1 MLGTYVNVL
10 AIIIGSAIGLLLTTK
25 IKKDIAKSIQNAM
38 SLAVIVIGMSSA
50 LEMTMPLLVV
60 ISLAIGTLIGELIGI
75 ENYLNKFAAKVDQKF
90 AGGNFS
96 KGFITATLV
105 YCVGAMAIY
114 GAIESGLTG
123 NHETLYIKSTLD
135 GVTSIIFAS
144 SLGIGVMFSAIPV
157 LLYQGSITLLSSL
170 LAPLL
175 SDAVIINMSAIGGI
189 LIIGI
194 GLNIL
199 GVTKIKL
206 ANMIPAIFIPI
217 IYFLF

>member
-1 MLGTYVNVL
+1 MLGTIVNVI
-10 AIIIGSAIGLLLTTK
+10 AITLGSVVGLLLTTRLR
-25 IKKDIAKSIQNAM
+25 KDIAKSIQDAM
-38 SLAVIVIGMSSA
+38 SLAVIVIGVMSA
-50 LEMTMPLLVV
+50 VKMTMPLLVV
-60 ISLAIGTLIGELIGI
+60 ISLAVGTLVGELIGI
-75 ENYLNKFAAKVDQKF
+75 DNGLNKFAKKVDARF
-90 AGGNFS
+90 SGGNFS
-96 KGFITATLV
+96 KGFITASLV

-114 GAIESGLTG
+114 GSIESGLSG

-144 SLGIGVMFSAIPV
+144 SLGIGVLFSAIPV
-157 LLYQGSITLLSSL
+157 FLYQGGITLLASL
-170 LAPLL
+170 LSPLL

-206 ANMIPAIFIPI
+206 ANMIPALFIPI